1 LLLSLGRNGI
11 GPVIGSGAIPVIESR
26 EICNDLK
33 AAFAKDI
40 VVEKRDGG
48 KVKGGI
54 KVLYETVRIR
64 GG

>member
-1 LLLSLGRNGI
+1 
-11 GPVIGSGAIPVIESR
+11 VVGSGGHGYPGNGMKGR
-26 EICNDLK
+26 NDLK

-48 KVKGGI
+48 RRMEESERGDKS
-54 KVLYETVRIR
+54 LYETVRIR